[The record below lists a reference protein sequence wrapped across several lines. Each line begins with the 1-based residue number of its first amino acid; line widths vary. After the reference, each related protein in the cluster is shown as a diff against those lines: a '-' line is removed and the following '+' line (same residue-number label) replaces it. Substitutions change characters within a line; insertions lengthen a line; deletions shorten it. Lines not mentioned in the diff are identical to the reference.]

1 MSRSTIRRRREAG
14 DFPNATQDA
23 KGAWLVPITDL
34 LAAGLHPG
42 SPTPPTVEV
51 EQAQGAQD
59 EMRDLRALLET
70 ERAQR
75 RAAEQIAEERGRAL
89 DDLRSALRMIE
100 ARKPEAVELTTTQ
113 EPPKRRRWWSR

>member
-14 DFPNATQDA
+14 DFPNAHQDA
-23 KGAWLVPITDL
+23 KGAWLVPLTDL

-51 EQAQGAQD
+51 EQAQTDA
-59 EMRDLRALLET
+59 EVRDLRALLET

-100 ARKPEAVELTTTQ
+100 ARKPEAHELTQQQ
-113 EPPKRRRWWSR
+113 EPPKRRRWFGR

>member
-1 MSRSTIRRRREAG
+1 M
-14 DFPNATQDA
+14 
-23 KGAWLVPITDL
+23 VPITDL

-42 SPTPPTVEV
+42 SPTMPTEQP
-51 EQAQGAQD
+51 EQAQEGAQ
-59 EMRDLRALLET
+59 ELRDLRALLET

-100 ARKPEAVELTTTQ
+100 AARPPEQPTEQPAQVI
-113 EPPKRRRWWSR
+113 PKRRGWFRRT